1 MNSSPT
7 AFPNGARSFIQCMM
21 TLSSLGLLSACEAQK
36 PAGAAASPAPV
47 TEGRKYSE
55 PTLIGIVI
63 DGETKRPLQGVI
75 VYGHYATASGSLG
88 GGTVPGELVKSFETE
103 TDVNGNFK
111 LDAWDTGD
119 RVVVNGEPRGRFPAI
134 ALYKPGYGLEMQGLN
149 SIKEFYPR
157 SMVKTVIKAEMTDTV
172 VDWTKVPFEMRP
184 LKTEK
189 ERYTAL
195 SNLNYPMRM
204 AGECGWESY
213 SKVLLAQHNELKG
226 WYQRN
231 LPADQ
236 LSSTGYPKPNAQIPD
251 EFRVLSIVFETGVDR
266 ILSRNAASAQ
276 TWKCADPTLKFGNK
290 K

>member
-1 MNSSPT
+1 
-7 AFPNGARSFIQCMM
+7 M

-36 PAGAAASPAPV
+36 PTAVAQNAAPIA
-47 TEGRKYSE
+47 EGRKYSE
-55 PTLIGIVI
+55 PALIGKVI
-63 DGETKRPLQGVI
+63 DGETKLPLQGVV

-119 RVVVNGEPRGRFPAI
+119 RVVVKGEPRGRFPAI
-134 ALYKPGYGLEMQGLN
+134 ALYKPGYDLEMQGLN
-149 SIKEFYPR
+149 SVREFYPR
-157 SMVKTVIKAEMTDTV
+157 TSAKTVIKAEITDAT

-189 ERYTAL
+189 ERYAAL

-213 SKVLLAQHNELKG
+213 KRVYKAQHVEKKEMIKREVAQQDIDSN
-226 WYQRN
+226 
-231 LPADQ
+231 
-236 LSSTGYPKPNAQIPD
+236 GYLRSGRPHPSNFVDYIT
-251 EFRVLSIVFETGVDR
+251 LTGVDQLIR
-266 ILSRNAASAQ
+266 SYDQSQGKWN
-276 TWKCADPTLKFGNK
+276 CANPKEVFSENK

>member
-1 MNSSPT
+1 
-7 AFPNGARSFIQCMM
+7 M

-36 PAGAAASPAPV
+36 PTAVAQNAAPIA
-47 TEGRKYSE
+47 EGRKYSE
-55 PTLIGIVI
+55 PALIGKVI
-63 DGETKRPLQGVI
+63 DGETKLPLQGVV

-119 RVVVNGEPRGRFPAI
+119 RVVVKGEPRGRFPAI
-134 ALYKPGYGLEMQGLN
+134 ALYKPGYDLEMQGLN
-149 SIKEFYPR
+149 SVREFYPR
-157 SMVKTVIKAEMTDTV
+157 TSAKTVIKAEITENT

-195 SNLNYPMRM
+195 SNLQYPMRM

-213 SKVLLAQHNELKG
+213 SRVYLAQHSEWMR
-226 WYQRN
+226 WYQN
-231 LPADQ
+231 NIPHEYIDQ
-236 LSSTGYPKPNAQIPD
+236 QGYPKSS
-251 EFRVLSIVFETGVDR
+251 FRYDAIANMGVAKPTAVDTL
-266 ILSRNAASAQ
+266 IIKFQANPSG
-276 TWKCADPTLKFGNK
+276 WKCADPKAVFK